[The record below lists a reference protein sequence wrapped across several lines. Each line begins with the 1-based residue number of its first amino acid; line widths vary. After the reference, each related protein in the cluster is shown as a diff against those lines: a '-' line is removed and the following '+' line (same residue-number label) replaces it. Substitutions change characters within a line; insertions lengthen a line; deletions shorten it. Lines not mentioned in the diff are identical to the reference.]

1 MTEVIPKKFE
11 DRPDYW
17 EGRYQSTLHT
27 LNTLVEIGVSLD
39 TSELFNVEN
48 AVKQSHLETIAMIA
62 TEYEWEQNA
71 K

>member
-1 MTEVIPKKFE
+1 MTEVDTKKFE

-27 LNTLVEIGVSLD
+27 LNTLVEIGVNLD
-39 TSELFNVEN
+39 TSELFDVDNK
-48 AVKQSHLETIAMIA
+48 VKQKHLETIAMVA

>member
-1 MTEVIPKKFE
+1 MTEIYLKKFE

-27 LNTLVEIGVSLD
+27 LTTLVEIGVSLD
-39 TSELFNVEN
+39 TSELFDIDD
-48 AVKQSHLETIAMIA
+48 AVKQNHLETIAMIA

>member
-1 MTEVIPKKFE
+1 MTEVVTKKFE

-27 LNTLVEIGVSLD
+27 LNTLLKINVS
-39 TSELFNVEN
+39 VN
-48 AVKQSHLETIAMIA
+48 ADLLSKMSDEQKQKHLNAIAMVA